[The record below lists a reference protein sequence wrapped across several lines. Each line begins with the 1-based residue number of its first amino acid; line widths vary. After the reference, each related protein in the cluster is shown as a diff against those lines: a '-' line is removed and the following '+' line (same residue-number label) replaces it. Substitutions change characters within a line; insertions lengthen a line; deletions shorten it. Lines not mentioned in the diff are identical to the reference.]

1 MASAPR
7 KQAPI
12 SRAVVNSAL
21 AGTLLLAAGAF
32 ALSFAALADLAEMA
46 GVPGHLAWIWPLVVD
61 GMVVVATMAIVAL
74 AGHGRRALVYPWA
87 LLGGGAAVSVAANA
101 VHAILAADGAVPAA
115 VSALVAAVPPVA
127 LLAVTHLSVMLI
139 QRASEP
145 VKKSGGKRR
154 AADTEQRATRASR
167 AEQAPEPV
175 VEPDDSPVGD
185 RADTPA
191 STLVSHQAPTAL
203 RKEPALTSVPTISAV
218 DALAEVDQDRLV
230 AAG

>member
-1 MASAPR
+1 MASAAR

-32 ALSFAALADLAEMA
+32 ALSFAALADLASMA
-46 GVPGHLAWIWPLVVD
+46 GVPSHLAWIWPLVVD
-61 GMVVVATMAIVAL
+61 GMVVVATMSIVAL
-74 AGHGRRALVYPWA
+74 AGHGRRALLYPWS

-115 VSALVAAVPPVA
+115 VSALIAAVPPVA

-139 QRASEP
+139 QRAGEP
-145 VKKSGGKRR
+145 VKSPSRRR
-154 AADTEQRATRASR
+154 ATETDGRTARTSATKETSGAVEST
-167 AEQAPEPV
+167 APV
-175 VEPDDSPVGD
+175 PDMAP
-185 RADTPA
+185 ATPR
-191 STLVSHQAPTAL
+191 Q
-203 RKEPALTSVPTISAV
+203 EPALASVPAIAAV
-218 DALAEVDQDRLV
+218 GPLAGVDQDRLV

>member
-32 ALSFAALADLAEMA
+32 ALSFAALADLAAMA
-46 GVPGHLAWIWPLVVD
+46 GVPSHLAWIWPLVVD

-74 AGHGRRALVYPWA
+74 AGHGRRALVYPWT

-101 VHAILAADGAVPAA
+101 VHAILAAHGAVSAT

-139 QRASEP
+139 QRAGEP
-145 VKKSGGKRR
+145 VKKSAGKRR
-154 AADTEQRATRASR
+154 ATETDGRAARTSSAREAAEPVESTAGSALVAERATA
-167 AEQAPEPV
+167 AP
-175 VEPDDSPVGD
+175 
-185 RADTPA
+185 
-191 STLVSHQAPTAL
+191 HQAP
-203 RKEPALTSVPTISAV
+203 ALTPVLPISSDDSVVAI
-218 DALAEVDQDRLV
+218 DQDRLV
-230 AAG
+230 AAR

>member
-1 MASAPR
+1 MASTTR

-12 SRAVVNSAL
+12 SRAVVNAAL

-32 ALSFAALADLAEMA
+32 ALSFAALADLAQMA

-74 AGHGRRALVYPWA
+74 AGHGTRALIYPWT
-87 LLGGGAAVSVAANA
+87 LLGGGAAVSIAANA

-127 LLAVTHLSVMLI
+127 LLAVTHLSVVLI
-139 QRASEP
+139 QRAAEP
-145 VKKSGGKRR
+145 VKKAGGKRR
-154 AADTEQRATRASR
+154 AADTEQRASRAAR

-175 VEPDDSPVGD
+175 VEPVV
-185 RADTPA
+185 ADEPA
-191 STLVSHQAPTAL
+191 AVEVAPAPAL
-203 RKEPALTSVPTISAV
+203 RSVPTPAPVHRTQDEPEAV
-218 DALAEVDQDRLV
+218 RAPRVLAGVGARRDFGEPL
-230 AAG
+230 